1 VSSAAP
7 SALDKR
13 LTRILLLIPYLLK
26 NPGTTTGEL
35 AERFGVAEEVVSE
48 DLQLVYVC
56 GLPGYGPGD
65 LIDVSFTGDQVFV
78 DTADYFGAPLRLTPA
93 EALALYA
100 GGLAVLELPGMQ
112 EAEALRRALRKL
124 GSALGASAG
133 RESSVEVHLAGGPAR
148 HMEVLGQALRDSR
161 RVRMEY
167 FSASRAALTERTI
180 DPWGLVAT
188 LGRWY
193 LVAFDHLSSE
203 ERMFRVDR
211 IKGAELLDEA
221 AEVPEDFDP
230 SSYREIFRE
239 RPEQEVLS
247 FEISPE
253 TSGWFVDAYPCRSV
267 TELADGWLRVE
278 LVAGGR
284 AGAAALLL
292 RLGPHVRAIAP
303 EELREEARTMA
314 AAIAARHRA

>member
-1 VSSAAP
+1 MSSAAP

-78 DTADYFGAPLRLTPA
+78 DTADYFGTPLRLTPA

-100 GGLAVLELPGMQ
+100 GGQAVLELPGME
-112 EAEALRRALRKL
+112 EAGALRRALRKL
-124 GSALGASAG
+124 GSALGAG
-133 RESSVEVHLAGGPAR
+133 RPESSVEVHLAGGPAR
-148 HMEVLGQALRDSR
+148 HMEVLGRALTDSR

-167 FSASRAALTERTI
+167 FSASRGVLTERTI

-221 AEVPEDFDP
+221 AEVPADFDP
-230 SSYREIFRE
+230 SSYREVFRA

-247 FEISPE
+247 FEISAE
-253 TSGWFVDAYPCRSV
+253 TSGWFIDSYPCRSV
-267 TELADGWLRVE
+267 TELDDGWFRVE

-292 RLGPHVRAIAP
+292 RLGPHVRAVEP
-303 EELREEARTMA
+303 DELRQQARTLA

>member
-1 VSSAAP
+1 MSSAAP

-13 LTRILLLIPYLLK
+13 LTRILLLVPYLLK

-35 AERFGVAEEVVSE
+35 AARFGVLEEVVSE

-78 DTADYFGAPLRLTPA
+78 DTADYFGAPLRLTAA

-100 GGLAVLELPGMQ
+100 GGQAVLELPGME
-112 EAEALRRALRKL
+112 EAEALRRALAKL
-124 GSALGASAG
+124 GTALGAG
-133 RESSVEVHLAGGPAR
+133 RAESSVEVHLAGGPAR
-148 HMEVLGQALRDSR
+148 HMEVLGRALRDSR

-167 FSASRAALTERTI
+167 FSASRAALTERTV

-193 LVAFDHLSSE
+193 LVAFDHHSSE

-211 IKGAELLDEA
+211 IKGVELLDEA
-221 AEVPEDFDP
+221 AEVPADFDP
-230 SSYREIFRE
+230 SSYREVFRA

-247 FEISPE
+247 FEISAE
-253 TSGWFVDAYPCRSV
+253 TSGWFIDSYPCQSV
-267 TELADGWLRVE
+267 TELDDGWFRVE

-292 RLGPHVRAIAP
+292 RLGPHVRAVEP
-303 EELREEARTMA
+303 DELRQEARKLA

>member
-1 VSSAAP
+1 MSSGAP

-35 AERFGVAEEVVSE
+35 AERFGVAEEVLSE

-78 DTADYFGAPLRLTPA
+78 DTADYFGAPLRLTAA

-100 GGLAVLELPGMQ
+100 GGQAVLELPGME
-112 EAEALRRALRKL
+112 EAGALRRALRKL
-124 GSALGASAG
+124 GTALGAG
-133 RESSVEVHLAGGPAR
+133 QPESSVEVHLASGPAR
-148 HMEVLGQALRDSR
+148 HMEVLVRALRDSR
-161 RVRMEY
+161 RVRFEY

-211 IKGAELLDEA
+211 IKAAELLDER
-221 AEVPEDFDP
+221 AEVPADFDP
-230 SSYREIFRE
+230 SSYREVFRA

-253 TSGWFVDAYPCRSV
+253 TGGWFVDSYPCRSV
-267 TELADGWLRVE
+267 TELDDGWFRIE
-278 LVAGGR
+278 LIAGGR
-284 AGAAALLL
+284 AWAAALLL
-292 RLGPHVRAIAP
+292 RLGPHVRAIEP
-303 EELREEARTMA
+303 DELRQEACKLA
-314 AAIAARHRA
+314 AAIAVRHRA

>member
-1 VSSAAP
+1 MSSAAP

-26 NPGTTTGEL
+26 HPGTTTGEL
-35 AERFGVAEEVVSE
+35 AERFGVAEEVLSE

-78 DTADYFGAPLRLTPA
+78 DTADYFGAPLRLTAA

-100 GGLAVLELPGMQ
+100 GGQAVLELPGMQ
-112 EAEALRRALRKL
+112 EAGALRRALAKL
-124 GSALGASAG
+124 GSALGAG
-133 RESSVEVHLAGGPAR
+133 RPESSVEVHLAGGPAR
-148 HMEVLGQALRDSR
+148 HMEILGQALRDSR

-221 AEVPEDFDP
+221 AEVPPEFDP
-230 SSYREIFRE
+230 SSYREVFRA

-247 FEISPE
+247 FEISAE
-253 TSGWFVDAYPCRSV
+253 TSGWFIDSYPCRSA
-267 TELADGWLRVE
+267 TELDDGWFRVE

-292 RLGPHVRAIAP
+292 RLGPHVRAVEP
-303 EELREEARTMA
+303 EEIRQEARTLA
-314 AAIAARHRA
+314 ATIAARHRA

>member
-1 VSSAAP
+1 MSSAAP

-100 GGLAVLELPGMQ
+100 GGQAVLELPGME
-112 EAEALRRALRKL
+112 EAGALRRALRKL
-124 GSALGASAG
+124 GAALGAG
-133 RESSVEVHLAGGPAR
+133 RPESSVEVHLAGGPAR
-148 HMEVLGQALRDSR
+148 HMEVLGRALTDSR

-167 FSASRAALTERTI
+167 FSASRGVLTERTI

-221 AEVPEDFDP
+221 AEVPADFDP
-230 SSYREIFRE
+230 SSYREVFRA

-247 FEISPE
+247 FEISAE
-253 TSGWFVDAYPCRSV
+253 TSGWFIDSYPCRSV
-267 TELADGWLRVE
+267 TELDDGWFRVE

-292 RLGPHVRAIAP
+292 RLGPHVRAVEP
-303 EELREEARTMA
+303 DELRQQARTLA

>member
-1 VSSAAP
+1 MSSSAP

-48 DLQLVYVC
+48 DMQLVYVC

-65 LIDVSFTGDQVFV
+65 LIDVSFSGDQVFV
-78 DTADYFGAPLRLTPA
+78 DTADYFGAPLRLTAA

-100 GGLAVLELPGMQ
+100 GGQAVLDLPDMQ
-112 EAEALRRALRKL
+112 EAEALRRALTKL
-124 GSALGASAG
+124 GSALGAG
-133 RESSVEVHLAGGPAR
+133 RSESSVEVHLAGGPAR

-167 FSASRAALTERTI
+167 FSASRGALTERTI

-211 IKGAELLDEA
+211 IKGADLLDEA
-221 AEVPEDFDP
+221 AEVPADFDP
-230 SSYREIFRE
+230 SSYREVFRA

-253 TSGWFVDAYPCRSV
+253 TSGWFVDSYPCRKV
-267 TELADGWLRVE
+267 TELKDGWLRVE

-292 RLGPHVRAIAP
+292 RLGPHVRAVEP
-303 EELREEARTMA
+303 DELREEARTLA

>member
-1 VSSAAP
+1 MSSAAP

-35 AERFGVAEEVVSE
+35 AARFGVAEEVVSE

-78 DTADYFGAPLRLTPA
+78 DTADYFGAPLRLTAA

-100 GGLAVLELPGMQ
+100 GGQAVLELPGMQ
-112 EAEALRRALRKL
+112 EAGALRRALTKL
-124 GSALGASAG
+124 GSALGAG
-133 RESSVEVHLAGGPAR
+133 RPESSVEVHLAGGPAR
-148 HMEVLGQALRDSR
+148 HMEVLGRALRDSR

-167 FSASRAALTERTI
+167 FSASRAVLTERTI

-193 LVAFDHLSSE
+193 LIAFDHLSSE

-221 AEVPEDFDP
+221 AEVPADFDP
-230 SSYREIFRE
+230 SSYREVFRA

-247 FEISPE
+247 FEISAE
-253 TSGWFVDAYPCRSV
+253 TSGWFIDSYPCRSV
-267 TELADGWLRVE
+267 TELDDGWFRVE

-292 RLGPHVRAIAP
+292 RLGPHVRAVEP
-303 EELREEARTMA
+303 DELRQQARTLA

>member
-1 VSSAAP
+1 MSSAAP

-35 AERFGVAEEVVSE
+35 AELFGVAEEVLSE

-78 DTADYFGAPLRLTPA
+78 DTADYFGAPLRLTAA

-100 GGLAVLELPGMQ
+100 GGQAVLELPGMQ
-112 EAEALRRALRKL
+112 EAGALRRALGKL
-124 GSALGASAG
+124 GTALGAG
-133 RESSVEVHLAGGPAR
+133 RPESSVEVHLAGGPAG
-148 HMEVLGQALRDSR
+148 HMEVLGRALRDSR
-161 RVRMEY
+161 RVRLEY

-211 IKGAELLDEA
+211 IKGAELLDER
-221 AEVPEDFDP
+221 AEVPTDFDP
-230 SSYREIFRE
+230 SSYREVFRA

-253 TSGWFVDAYPCRSV
+253 TSGWFVDSYPCRSV
-267 TELADGWLRVE
+267 SELDDGWFRVE

-292 RLGPHVRAIAP
+292 RLGPHVRAVEP
-303 EELREEARTMA
+303 DELRLEARKLA
-314 AAIAARHRA
+314 AAIAAGHRA

>member
-1 VSSAAP
+1 MSSAVP

-100 GGLAVLELPGMQ
+100 GGQAVLELPGME
-112 EAEALRRALRKL
+112 EAGALRRALRKL
-124 GSALGASAG
+124 GSALGAG
-133 RESSVEVHLAGGPAR
+133 RPESSVEVHLAGGPAR
-148 HMEVLGQALRDSR
+148 HMEVLGRALTDSR

-167 FSASRAALTERTI
+167 FSASRGVLTERTI

-193 LVAFDHLSSE
+193 LVAFDHSPRRSGCSGSTASRGPSCSTRRQRSPQTSTLPPIGRFFGRGPSRRCWASRSLQRRAAGSSTL
-203 ERMFRVDR
+203 
-211 IKGAELLDEA
+211 I
-221 AEVPEDFDP
+221 
-230 SSYREIFRE
+230 
-239 RPEQEVLS
+239 
-247 FEISPE
+247 
-253 TSGWFVDAYPCRSV
+253 
-267 TELADGWLRVE
+267 
-278 LVAGGR
+278 R
-284 AGAAALLL
+284 AGA
-292 RLGPHVRAIAP
+292 
-303 EELREEARTMA
+303 
-314 AAIAARHRA
+314 